1 MLKAKS
7 MCDFFFLGGGVRKYI
22 TCVGRLVVVYQCV
35 CKDRKAVRRKQG
47 APADGSYFV
56 WSLWTGE
63 ADTWVVLGVAVRG
76 LNARVILC
84 IALTVAGLDS

>member
-35 CKDRKAVRRKQG
+35 CKDRKAAVRRKQG
-47 APADGSYFV
+47 APA
-56 WSLWTGE
+56 
-63 ADTWVVLGVAVRG
+63 VRPMDPILSG
-76 LNARVILC
+76 QLARSSCYLRRSHGPRVKC
-84 IALTVAGLDS
+84 SSDPVYRLDSCRS